1 MVANEPYQTDLTS
14 IFYTIPPPKLQNN
27 VSRINLEQQSNMTKP
42 KISKIYTLVEIIYWD
57 KVHNYKTIALTH
69 SAICLDDDK
78 YGRCKQLILIMIY
91 PQLS

>member
-1 MVANEPYQTDLTS
+1 MVANEPYQTNVTS

-27 VSRINLEQQSNMTKP
+27 LSRMNPEQQSSMAKP

-57 KVHNYKTIALTH
+57 KVDNYKTIALTH
-69 SAICLDDDK
+69 SAICLDEDK
-78 YGRCKQLILIMIY
+78 YGRCKHLIMIY